1 MTFMC
6 FRTTKVSTL
15 YNYHRFL
22 RLLFIL
28 NAMSLARQFFR
39 EMRPLFRMV
48 EEPLSRPPAY
58 YPLSRRIDPF
68 ENFFADA
75 RPAIDIHDQGDKYVV
90 DADLPGVKKEDI
102 QVRVGED
109 GRSITIEG
117 QVVETNRLTTS
128 PVQTENTSE
137 GLQAGGDAT
146 TVTKTD
152 DTSTQISSERQ
163 FTRNTS
169 FARTVW
175 LPRPIDASNVSAKL
189 NDGVLSITINK
200 AVEKLGTTIPIED

>member
-1 MTFMC
+1 
-6 FRTTKVSTL
+6 
-15 YNYHRFL
+15 
-22 RLLFIL
+22 
-28 NAMSLARQFFR
+28 MSLARQFFR
-39 EMRPLFRMV
+39 EMRPLFRML
-48 EEPLSRPPAY
+48 EEPLSRPPVY
-58 YPLSRRIDPF
+58 YPRSRRIDPF
-68 ENFFADA
+68 ENFFADT

-117 QVVETNRLTTS
+117 QVVETNRP
-128 PVQTENTSE
+128 PVQTENGAE
-137 GLQAGGDAT
+137 GSQAAADAT
-146 TVTKTD
+146 AVTKTD

-200 AVEKLGTTIPIED
+200 AAGMQGTTIPIED